1 MRKFGLVLIGS
12 VVGAVSAANAP
23 ASVVYL
29 QDVGGN
35 SGFTFNGT
43 AVTQATFDDTYLQT
57 GGSASTLNANFG
69 VGSSMA
75 IRTTSSGLVN
85 YAILAVKDLFTLVPA
100 SSGGNGIILNSA
112 TLYLAS
118 SGSSQGTG
126 YTINV
131 RRITTDWLAN
141 PAGDNDTRASGNHR
155 NAVTLG
161 ANLTDGPGWAS
172 TNFGSSDYSSTNAAL
187 GVDFAN
193 STYGA
198 YKPIDVTNMVKD
210 MYTLGV
216 NYGFAISTP
225 YQQDGYAVIRSSE
238 DTLSFDPTLKTWR
251 PVLALDYTYVPE
263 PASMTLLSLAG
274 GLMLRR
280 RRA

>member
-1 MRKFGLVLIGS
+1 MRMLGQVLIGS
-12 VVGAVSAANAP
+12 VAGTLFAASAP
-23 ASVVYL
+23 ASTVVYL

-35 SGFTFNGT
+35 SGFTFNST
-43 AVTQATFDDTYLQT
+43 PVTQATFDDTYLQT
-57 GGSASTLNANFG
+57 GGSGSTLDDNFG
-69 VGSSMA
+69 NKSSMN

-85 YAILAVKDLFTLVPA
+85 YAILAVKDLFTIVPA

-155 NAVTLG
+155 NATTLG
-161 ANLTDGPGWAS
+161 ANLIDGPGWAS
-172 TNFGSSDYSSTNAAL
+172 TNYGSSDYTATNAAL

-216 NYGFAISTP
+216 NYGFSISTAIV
-225 YQQDGYAVIRSSE
+225 QDDNAIIRSSE
-238 DTLSFDPTLKTWR
+238 DTLLVGTHETFR
-251 PVLALDYTYVPE
+251 PVLALDYSYVPE
-263 PASMTLLSLAG
+263 PASMTLLCLAG

-280 RRA
+280 RRV